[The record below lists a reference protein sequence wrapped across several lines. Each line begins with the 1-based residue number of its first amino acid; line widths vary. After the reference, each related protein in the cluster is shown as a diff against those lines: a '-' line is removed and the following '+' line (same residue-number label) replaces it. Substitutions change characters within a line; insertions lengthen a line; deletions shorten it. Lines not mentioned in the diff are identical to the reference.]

1 MLVLKESP
9 QAQIYEAMLP
19 PELCRLNDE
28 LSKVSA
34 LLDNEEFLEPF
45 VERFS
50 AKTGRPTVP
59 VQTYLRIMYL
69 KQRHQFSYEMV
80 VEHIRDSITWR
91 IFCRIPFDKPVP
103 DYTTL
108 IKLTKKYGHEIIDNL
123 NESLVNEA
131 REKKL
136 VLGRKLR
143 CDTTVVESNIH
154 YPTDASLLSD
164 CVRVITRTVKKIK
177 EQGAVVNTE
186 FHNRTRSIKKRIY
199 SIAKVL
205 KNRTGEARREVREIT
220 SNILSTAREV
230 VGQAEQVLTEAEQV
244 LANQTADAAK
254 KVMRTVKP
262 LGATIETA
270 KRIIDQTISV
280 QQGNTHIKDRI
291 VSIFDTD
298 ARPIVKGK
306 LNAPVEFGMKLFIQD
321 SEKNII
327 TRYQVLEGNP
337 CDDTLLVPAVDA
349 HIEMFGRPP
358 TSVATDRGFGSP
370 KNEAA
375 LRSRGVEKISLPRKG
390 WITYERRD
398 YQSQFWFRYL
408 QRWRAGEEAQ
418 ISYLKRKYG
427 IGRSLSRGIKGTK
440 TWVGL
445 GILAYNLRQIA
456 RLT

>member
-9 QAQIYEAMLP
+9 QVNIYEAMLP
-19 PELCRLNDE
+19 PELCKLNDE
-28 LSKVSA
+28 LSKVNV
-34 LLDNEEFLEPF
+34 LLDNEEFLAPF
-45 VERFS
+45 IARF
-50 AKTGRPTVP
+50 AATTGRPTVP

-69 KQRHQFSYEMV
+69 KHRHQLSYEVV
-80 VEHIRDSITWR
+80 VEHVRDSIMWR
-91 IFCRIPFDKPVP
+91 IFCRISFDKPMP
-103 DYTTL
+103 HYTTL
-108 IKLTKKYGHEIIDNL
+108 IKLTKKYGDEIIEKL
-123 NESLVNEA
+123 NQALVEEA

-136 VLGRKLR
+136 ILGRKLR

-164 CVRVITRTVKKIK
+164 CARVLTRTVKKIRQ
-177 EQGAVVNTE
+177 QGIAVNTE
-186 FHNRTRSIKKRIY
+186 FHNRTRSIRKRIY

-205 KNRTGEARREVREIT
+205 KNRTGEARQTVKEIT

-230 VGQAEQVLTEAEQV
+230 VGQAEQVLNEVKQRLSDQADVAAGKVERIVELLEKTV
-244 LANQTADAAK
+244 VITKKIITQT
-254 KVMRTVKP
+254 V
-262 LGATIETA
+262 
-270 KRIIDQTISV
+270 SV
-280 QQGNTHIKDRI
+280 QQGNTHIKDRV

-306 LNAPVEFGMKLFIQD
+306 LKAPVEFGMKLLVQD
-321 SEKNII
+321 CEQNII
-327 TRYQVLEGNP
+327 TRYQVFEGNP
-337 CDDTLLVPAVDA
+337 CDDTLLIPAVDA
-349 HIEMFGRPP
+349 HIAMFGRAP
-358 TSVATDRGFGSP
+358 TSVATDRGFASP

-375 LRSRGVEKISLPRKG
+375 LRKKGVEKVSLPRRG

-398 YQSQFWFRYL
+398 YQSQSWFKYL